1 MSIGWSVDCIEEG
14 YLRYQGKP
22 EGCGDM
28 TPRNVTT
35 INLSVTTSYV
45 LMSEDNT
52 DDESVWTRATVETL
66 KPP

>member
-28 TPRNVTT
+28 TPRNGTT

-52 DDESVWTRATVETL
+52 DDEFV
-66 KPP
+66 